1 MRLLVRFLGVLS
13 VLAVF
18 AIAPAE
24 AQTSDADQAAIRQVI
39 QSQMAAIRRMTGRP
53 PTAMRRPPSRRI
65 HQSSGLPGDGEDG
78 LSRRLPSREVE
89 FRDLKVENGRLLQE
103 VYVVGPDG
111 KPALAV
117 YEMQRQPDGSWRIN
131 GCWLTSA
138 PDQTSDAFPLRSTRG
153 LG

>member
-1 MRLLVRFLGVLS
+1 MRVLVRFLGVLS

-18 AIAPAE
+18 AIAPAG

-39 QSQMAAIRRMTGRP
+39 QSQMAAFQKDDG
-53 PTAMRRPPSRRI
+53 PTAYGYASPTIQEKFVNPEVFLEMVKTGYPAVYHP
-65 HQSSGLPGDGEDG
+65 
-78 LSRRLPSREVE
+78 REVE

-111 KPALAV
+111 KPALAI

-138 PDQTSDAFPLRSTRG
+138 PDQNV
-153 LG
+153 

>member
-1 MRLLVRFLGVLS
+1 MHALFRLLGILS
-13 VLAVF
+13 VLVVCAGG
-18 AIAPAE
+18 PAG

-39 QSQMAAIRRMTGRP
+39 QSQMAAFQKDDG
-53 PTAMRRPPSRRI
+53 PTAYGFASPTIQEKFINPEVFLEMVKTGYPAVYHPRA
-65 HQSSGLPGDGEDG
+65 
-78 LSRRLPSREVE
+78 VE

-111 KPALAV
+111 KPALAI

-138 PDQTSDAFPLRSTRG
+138 PDQNV
-153 LG
+153 